1 MVAVPVTSKSDRNK
15 LIAAILLGVL
25 ALLSLWFAFGGSI
38 TGSSTQSVTATP
50 TPSRTGTPARQ
61 NSETA
66 TVNRSEQDFTY
77 ESSPVI
83 YEPRLLNAP
92 DPGRNIFAFYEPPP
106 PTPYSPTPI
115 VEKPPPTPVP
125 TPTPPFTLAFI
136 SPQTVYAGGKAFRL
150 EVVGDKFTP
159 DARIYVNG
167 VELPT
172 TFTSAQRIST
182 NVPQNLIAAEGNA
195 QVLVRTPDGAKYS
208 LPSMLIIQ
216 PPPKPQVK
224 YIGLIARRLGNNDTA
239 YLEEPGKP
247 FPTPARLN
255 DIIGGRFKVISI
267 SPEKVIFE
275 DVNLG
280 FRHAVELSR
289 PAPGTAAA
297 IPPASTRPGF
307 PPTGGFQ
314 QPGFQ
319 QPGAPYYA
327 PGIPQAPVT
336 QGIPGIPDGIPRY
349 IPPGA
354 NVNSNVN
361 RPVKKPQ
368 DDDDDNDNSDI
379 DNRRRR

>member
-1 MVAVPVTSKSDRNK
+1 MVAVPITSKSDRNK

-38 TGSSTQSVTATP
+38 TGSATQTPAGSP
-50 TPSRTGTPARQ
+50 TPGRAGSPKRTNTESAI
-61 NSETA
+61 A
-66 TVNRSEQDFTY
+66 NRAEQDFTY
-77 ESSPVI
+77 QSSPVI

-106 PTPYSPTPI
+106 PTPFSPTPFI
-115 VEKPPPTPVP
+115 EKPLPTPTP

-136 SPQTVYAGGKAFRL
+136 SPQTVYAGSKSFRL

-159 DARIYVNG
+159 DARIYLNG

-182 NVPQNLIAAEGNA
+182 NVPQNFIAAEGNA
-195 QVLVRTPDGAKYS
+195 QVLVKTPDGSKYS

-224 YIGLIARRLGNNDTA
+224 YIGLIARRMGNNDTA

-247 FPTPARLN
+247 LPTPARLN
-255 DIIGGRFKVISI
+255 DVIGGRFKLISI
-267 SPEKVIFE
+267 SPEKVVFE
-275 DVNLG
+275 DINLG
-280 FRHAVELSR
+280 FRHSVELSR
-289 PAPGTAAA
+289 PAPGTTSAGA
-297 IPPASTRPGF
+297 PAPARPGF
-307 PPTGGFQ
+307 PQDRNGFQ
-314 QPGFQ
+314 QPGFP
-319 QPGAPYYA
+319 QPGTPYYA
-327 PGIPQAPVT
+327 PGIPQTPTT
-336 QGIPGIPDGIPRY
+336 QGIPGIPDGLPRY

-361 RPVKKPQ
+361 RPVKRPV

-379 DNRRRR
+379 DNRK